1 MRRKDKR
8 KRESLDAGYDHADPS
23 SKAAVSVL
31 SPETVR
37 KRLRNTV
44 LVSNAQKKRMGR
56 LELKLKETIEF
67 YTDEDNVMD
76 VLKGALEHC
85 MTNTEAMRNRILG
98 ELIKSVK
105 GYSDYDE
112 SCKAENEAYAEAL
125 TTTIRNYALTVSGKK
140 GDVCFDSRAL
150 RAALSLLLRTRIS
163 G

>member
-76 VLKGALEHC
+76 V
-85 MTNTEAMRNRILG
+85 
-98 ELIKSVK
+98 
-105 GYSDYDE
+105 
-112 SCKAENEAYAEAL
+112 
-125 TTTIRNYALTVSGKK
+125 
-140 GDVCFDSRAL
+140 
-150 RAALSLLLRTRIS
+150 
-163 G
+163 